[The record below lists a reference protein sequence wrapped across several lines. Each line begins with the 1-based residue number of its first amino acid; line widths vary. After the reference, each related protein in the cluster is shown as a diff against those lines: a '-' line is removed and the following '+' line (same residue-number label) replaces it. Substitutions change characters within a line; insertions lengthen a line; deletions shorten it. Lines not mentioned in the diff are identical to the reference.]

1 MGDRAKRTTSS
12 SGVSVEQVGEA
23 IIRKAVRAE
32 SSDVQIIPCNGYS
45 LIRFRVDGEFSEPVK
60 IPRNLHDQVL
70 HYFQNLAAATYDN
83 VDLNQA
89 FQIKIADSMYNIS
102 LKTGKTSHGASIS
115 VHISPVSAIAVDLTS
130 IGMLPALSQQV
141 CKAIESP
148 SGVVVLSGPVG
159 SGKTNTMYAFLKYLA
174 AQGKRVIAVEQK
186 IELELS
192 GVLQIEHACASGE
205 MRLDDVLL
213 QRIRKERAD
222 VLMLD
227 GMMDAKYARTLFELS
242 KEGILVLS
250 RLQANDAVSTLS
262 YLMSLDLDKDL
273 LAQELRMIINQRLMR
288 ELCPQCGEET
298 LPDMDLL
305 MRLDLGSDTRVHRTL
320 GCSSCMQ
327 TGYTGHLAVHEIMDI
342 TETLTAMIREHASD
356 QELFQTSRQEGMHSL
371 FEDGLTKALEG
382 RLSMNDLLR
391 ELPKPIDMAES
402 LDEIPAQQ
410 TYKRSSETSYSFHQR
425 SEEALKRMQEVSSSG
440 EHPSLLLVEDSATM
454 RDYISYILR
463 RGGHFDVVDVETA
476 EEGLSIILQEK
487 PSVIVTDQVLP
498 GMNGTSFIATIR
510 SNPKLSDIPIVLL
523 TSEEK
528 MEIEALRTGADG
540 YIEKPVDPDLL
551 LARVNAVFAA
561 YQRMR
566 QSV

>member
-1 MGDRAKRTTSS
+1 
-12 SGVSVEQVGEA
+12 
-23 IIRKAVRAE
+23 
-32 SSDVQIIPCNGYS
+32 
-45 LIRFRVDGEFSEPVK
+45 
-60 IPRNLHDQVL
+60 
-70 HYFQNLAAATYDN
+70 
-83 VDLNQA
+83 
-89 FQIKIADSMYNIS
+89 
-102 LKTGKTSHGASIS
+102 
-115 VHISPVSAIAVDLTS
+115 
-130 IGMLPALSQQV
+130 
-141 CKAIESP
+141 
-148 SGVVVLSGPVG
+148 
-159 SGKTNTMYAFLKYLA
+159 
-174 AQGKRVIAVEQK
+174 
-186 IELELS
+186 
-192 GVLQIEHACASGE
+192 
-205 MRLDDVLL
+205 
-213 QRIRKERAD
+213 
-222 VLMLD
+222 
-227 GMMDAKYARTLFELS
+227 
-242 KEGILVLS
+242 
-250 RLQANDAVSTLS
+250 
-262 YLMSLDLDKDL
+262 
-273 LAQELRMIINQRLMR
+273 
-288 ELCPQCGEET
+288 
-298 LPDMDLL
+298 
-305 MRLDLGSDTRVHRTL
+305 
-320 GCSSCMQ
+320 
-327 TGYTGHLAVHEIMDI
+327 
-342 TETLTAMIREHASD
+342 MIREHASD